1 MTSEVLL
8 KLEDAFSISATDKEA
23 CFYAGI
29 SPTTL
34 YSYQEKNPEFAER
47 KEALKNKPNLK
58 ARQTIVQQLDDVR
71 VAEWWL
77 EKKRPDEFGQ
87 RQRLEHFG
95 KLQTEDLIEFGS
107 VSQDQCIQLAV
118 EYEDKLK
125 ALIVS
130 NGKNRPATNP

>member
-1 MTSEVLL
+1 MTHEILL

-34 YSYQEKNPEFAER
+34 YSYQEKNPEFTER
-47 KEALKNKPNLK
+47 KKALKDKPNLK

-77 EKKRPDEFGQ
+77 ARKRPEEFGD
-87 RQRLEHFG
+87 RQKLEHSG
-95 KLQTEDLIEFGS
+95 KLQTEDISRLDPTI
-107 VSQDQCIQLAV
+107 SQDRLKLLAR
-118 EYEDKLK
+118 EYEEKFRQE
-125 ALIVS
+125 IVA
-130 NGKNRPATNP
+130 GIKPEY

>member
-1 MTSEVLL
+1 MTNEVLL

-34 YSYQEKNPEFAER
+34 YSYQDKNPEFAER

-87 RQRLEHFG
+87 RQRLEHSG
-95 KLQTEDLIEFGS
+95 KLQTEDITHLGPID
-107 VSQDQCIQLAV
+107 QDRLKLLAR
-118 EYEDKLK
+118 EYEEKFRQE
-125 ALIVS
+125 IVDQ
-130 NGKNRPATNP
+130 GRHRVV

>member
-1 MTSEVLL
+1 MTHEVLL

-34 YSYQEKNPEFAER
+34 YSYQDKNHEFTER
-47 KEALKNKPNLK
+47 KEALKNKANLK

-87 RQRLEHFG
+87 RQRLEHSG
-95 KLQTEDLIEFGS
+95 KLQTEDITQLGPID
-107 VSQDQCIQLAV
+107 QDRIRQIAI
-118 EYEDKLK
+118 EYEEKLK
-125 ALIVS
+125 QEIISTGRA
-130 NGKNRPATNP
+130 KD

>member
-34 YSYQEKNPEFAER
+34 YSYQEKNPEFTER

-77 EKKRPDEFGQ
+77 EKKRPDEFGY
-87 RQRLEHFG
+87 RQRLEHTG
-95 KLQTEDLIEFGS
+95 KLQTEDITQFGPID
-107 VSQDQCIQLAV
+107 QDKCRQLAV
-118 EYEDKLK
+118 EYEIKLRE
-125 ALIVS
+125 LIVS
-130 NGKNRPATNP
+130 NGKNKSTTSP